1 MSNKPTAKIESVAD
15 LCKRQVI
22 EPNYVVPGLIAAGMN
37 LLCSPP
43 KYGKSWMMLD
53 LAYSVATGT
62 DFLDIPTHQTGVLYL
77 ALEDSD
83 ARMQSRMRQVAA
95 GREIPPNFFF
105 ALNAPT
111 LDDGL
116 VEWLGNTLDA
126 SPYKIGLVIVDT
138 LQKVRGIARRTEGV
152 YGYDYRELGALKS
165 FLDERGLCGVFVHHL
180 NKNASADSM
189 DRVNGTAGVAGAVD
203 TIITL
208 TRSKHSDSETRMSVT
223 GRDVPE
229 RTVIIKM
236 DWSTFRWNVLGTEK
250 DVEAMHNLQ
259 NFHEDPI
266 IKTIVGKLDEQ
277 EKLLFK
283 AGQTNITPAWTCTSV
298 QILEEASRR
307 YGKQTL
313 GPTAVGKK
321 VKAYQTL
328 LMSEEGITYEYRR
341 TSETRE
347 HVFTREI
354 V

>member
-1 MSNKPTAKIESVAD
+1 MSKPSVKVESVAD
-15 LCKRQVI
+15 LCKRQIV

-43 KYGKSWMMLD
+43 KYGKSWMVLD
-53 LAYSVATGT
+53 LAYSVATGSR
-62 DFLDIPTHQTGVLYL
+62 FLDIPTRQTGVLYL

-83 ARMQSRMRQVAA
+83 ARMQSRMKQVAA
-95 GREIPPNFFF
+95 GRTIPANFFF
-105 ALNAPT
+105 TLAAPT

-116 VEWLGNTLDA
+116 VDWLGKTLDA
-126 SPYKIGLVIVDT
+126 APCKIGLIIVDT

-152 YGYDYRELGALKS
+152 YGYDYRELGELKR

-180 NKNASADSM
+180 NKNSSADSM

-208 TRSKHSDSETRMSVT
+208 TRRKHSDSETRMSVT

-229 RTVIIKM
+229 RTIIIQM
-236 DWSTFRWNVLGTEK
+236 DWSTFHWSVLGSEK
-250 DVEAMHNLQ
+250 DVELMHNLQ
-259 NFHEDPI
+259 NFRDDPI
-266 IKTIVGKLDEQ
+266 IKTIVSKLDEQ
-277 EKLLFK
+277 ETLLLK
-283 AGQTNITPAWTCTSV
+283 AGQINITPSWTCTSV
-298 QILEEASRR
+298 QILEEASQR
-307 YGKQTL
+307 YGKQSQS
-313 GPTAVGKK
+313 PTTVGKK
-321 VKAYQTL
+321 VRAYQPL
-328 LMSEEGITYEYRR
+328 LMSEEGIAYEYKR